1 MAAETS
7 IKKIG
12 LIAGGGQF
20 PLLFAN
26 SVKKQGYT
34 VVAIAHE
41 GETLPELENTV
52 DSLYWVKLGQLGKII
67 KYFHNEDI
75 AETVLLGSISKTNIF
90 RDVRPDIKG
99 LSLWN
104 KISSRQDDS
113 ILRAVAAELGKN
125 NIQVVASTL
134 YLDNLLFPKG
144 LVAGKKLKPKYM
156 EDVSFGWQIARAIGE
171 LDIGQCVVVR
181 NRSVLAVE
189 AIDGTDAT
197 IRRGGQLARE
207 EAVIV
212 KVKKP
217 NQDPRFDL
225 PAIGVT
231 TIESMVSVKARVL
244 AVEANQSLLF
254 DHDKVVDAANQAGII
269 IVGLEEQVDGTLSY
283 K

>member
-1 MAAETS
+1 MVAETS

-26 SVKKQGYT
+26 SAKKQGYA

-41 GETLPELENTV
+41 GETLPELENAV
-52 DSLYWVKLGQLGKII
+52 DSLCWIRLGQLGKII
-67 KYFHNEDI
+67 KYFHKEDI
-75 AETVLLGSISKTNIF
+75 SETVLLGSISKTNIF

-104 KISSRQDDS
+104 KIGSHQDDS
-113 ILRAVAAELGKN
+113 ILRAVAAELEKN
-125 NIQVVASTL
+125 NIHVVASTL
-134 YLDNLLFPKG
+134 YLNNLLFPKG
-144 LVAGKKLKPKYM
+144 LVAGKKLKTKYM
-156 EDVSFGWQIARAIGE
+156 RDVSFGWHIARAIGE

-181 NRSVLAVE
+181 NQSVLAVE

-197 IRRGGQLARE
+197 IRRGGQLAQE

-225 PAIGVT
+225 PAIGVD
-231 TIESMVSVKARVL
+231 TIESMVSVKAKVL
-244 AVEANQSLLF
+244 AVEANHSLLF
-254 DHDKVVDAANQAGII
+254 DHDEVVEAANKAGII
-269 IVGLEEQVDGTLSY
+269 IVGLEENADGKLSY
-283 K
+283 